1 MSLGAM
7 HCLIV
12 TAEEPVEYTGV
23 WSSTDN
29 TVEGLSMGD
38 DGNGLSGSAVPE
50 MGQRRRGGVH
60 GLGGRRKGTGRNT
73 LNKLEDGYERA
84 LALTL
89 SDYGLDRW
97 ISVYFPGSILPHY
110 TSALEKFV
118 QGARNGA
125 FCREVWHMEAFVGA
139 VSRFNK
145 QDQPN
150 AGNREV
156 ASCWVASRSN
166 IACTCMGSTKYEAG
180 LEPQAATVPHER
192 CAHASAFLRAVTT
205 LADALGEPPRSLLM
219 HFGERFH
226 EVGVR
231 SAVSVGRA
239 KALAGCKTTFL
250 DEIAV
255 YDTGGLPVAIAVS
268 GTGLRRVPAPIKCA
282 RNATLLRL
290 IPGNVVLPRPADAG
304 AAAERRC
311 AAADT
316 RPCSGGG
323 LKAAIHL
330 RVAAAS
336 IPFQLQA
343 EHPRG
348 RGCF

>member
-7 HCLIV
+7 HCVMV
-12 TAEEPVEYTGV
+12 TAEKPVEYTGV

-29 TVEGLSMGD
+29 TVEGLSMG
-38 DGNGLSGSAVPE
+38 GKGEGSSGAAVPD

-60 GLGGRRKGTGRNT
+60 GQGGRRKGTGHNT
-73 LNKLEDGYERA
+73 LNKLEDGYVRA

-97 ISVYFPGSILPHY
+97 ISVYFPGSILPYY
-110 TSALEKFV
+110 TSALETFV
-118 QGARNGA
+118 QGARDSA
-125 FCREVWHMEAFVGA
+125 FCGEVCPMEVFVGA
-139 VSRFNK
+139 ASRFNK
-145 QDQPN
+145 QDQPK

-156 ASCWVASRSN
+156 VSCWVASRGN
-166 IACTCMGSTKYEAG
+166 IVCTCMGSTKYEAG
-180 LEPQAATVPHER
+180 LEPQAATVPHAR
-192 CAHASAFLRAVTT
+192 CAHASAVLGAVTT

-219 HFGERFH
+219 HSGERFH
-226 EVGVR
+226 EVGAR

-250 DEIAV
+250 DEIEV
-255 YDTGGLPVAIAVS
+255 YDTGGLPVAIVVS
-268 GTGLRRVPAPIKCA
+268 GTGLRRVPAPTKCA
-282 RNATLLRL
+282 RKATLLRL

-323 LKAAIHL
+323 LKATIHL
-330 RVAAAS
+330 RVAAAY
-336 IPFQLQA
+336 IPFKLQV